1 MKLFRNRLLLLVA
14 FVMLLSF
21 ATSVAVAGERGG
33 TVAAAASLQ
42 SMLAEIIPWF
52 NDARGAELEG
62 VFGASGNLARQIETG
77 APFDLFL
84 SADEQWA
91 RYAEEKGLLEGEPL
105 PFAALPLV
113 LWHSGETAPSL
124 DLLGQAEFSVA
135 IANPETA
142 PFGKRAEAYLAEK
155 GLLDGLKTGNRLII
169 GGDVLKTGL
178 AAKSGAAD
186 LAILP
191 LSTAASLDEG
201 SWTLLDAAPQTLF
214 GGLVKGRSS
223 AAATELWE
231 FIRSTEALPFFE
243 KYGFMAP

>member
-91 RYAEEKGLLEGEPL
+91 RYAEEKGLL
-105 PFAALPLV
+105 
-113 LWHSGETAPSL
+113 
-124 DLLGQAEFSVA
+124 
-135 IANPETA
+135 
-142 PFGKRAEAYLAEK
+142 
-155 GLLDGLKTGNRLII
+155 DGRKAGNRLII

-223 AAATELWE
+223 AAAAELWE
-231 FIRSTEALPFFE
+231 FIRSAEALPFFE

>member
-1 MKLFRNRLLLLVA
+1 MRVFLNRLFICSMIIA
-14 FVMLLSF
+14 FAFGTS
-21 ATSVAVAGERGG
+21 SVAADDRTG

-42 SMLAEIIPWF
+42 SMLAEALPWF
-52 NDARGAELEG
+52 NEARGTELEG

-84 SADEQWA
+84 SADEEWA
-91 RYAEEKGLLEGEPL
+91 RYAEERELLEGSPL
-105 PFAALPLV
+105 PFAAMPLV
-113 LWHSGETAPSL
+113 LWHSGEASPSL
-124 DLLGQAEFSVA
+124 DLLGDKTKSVA

-142 PFGKRAEAYLAEK
+142 PFGKRARSYLSEK
-155 GLLDGLKTGNRLII
+155 GLLGELETDGRLFI

-191 LSTAASLDEG
+191 LSTAASLGEG
-201 SWTLLDAAPQTLF
+201 TWTLLDAEPQTLF
-214 GGLVKGRSS
+214 GGLVRGRASS
-223 AAATELWE
+223 AAAEFWE
-231 FIRSTEALPFFE
+231 FIRSSESLPFLE

>member
-91 RYAEEKGLLEGEPL
+91 RYAEEKGLL
-105 PFAALPLV
+105 
-113 LWHSGETAPSL
+113 
-124 DLLGQAEFSVA
+124 
-135 IANPETA
+135 
-142 PFGKRAEAYLAEK
+142 
-155 GLLDGLKTGNRLII
+155 DGLKAGNRLII

-214 GGLVKGRSS
+214 GGLVKDRSS
-223 AAATELWE
+223 AAAAELWE
-231 FIRSTEALPFFE
+231 FIRSAEALPFFE
-243 KYGFMAP
+243 KYGLMAP